1 MGRRRG
7 SSADA
12 NTPVPVKFGLSPVA
26 HIIVSTAASMKGVSL
41 AEYVREAVIER
52 AKIDAAEFNK
62 LMGQLSRE
70 GESAKSNFETT
81 ANISNSH

>member
-7 SSADA
+7 SGADA

-41 AEYVREAVIER
+41 AEYVRVQR
-52 AKIDAAEFNK
+52 ACAGAECRWQGN
-62 LMGQLSRE
+62 SRHFLE
-70 GESAKSNFETT
+70 GHS
-81 ANISNSH
+81 